1 MQIGIALDDLPTLP
15 RDILIA
21 VLAAEPDFQILR
33 VSPAAAD
40 PVTQH
45 GLDVLIVA
53 IATTGFT
60 EAQMALLTAHPQ
72 LRLLGIEIDGRTA
85 LLMQL
90 RPHQERLSDF
100 SPQAVVGLLRA
111 GTRDGA
117 ALNAEACDG

>member
-1 MQIGIALDDLPTLP
+1 MQIGVALDDLPTLS

-21 VLAAEPDFQILR
+21 VLAAEPEFRIVH
-33 VSPAAAD
+33 VSPAAVD
-40 PVTQH
+40 PVERH
-45 GLDVLIVA
+45 ALDVLIVA
-53 IATTGFT
+53 IAPTGFT
-60 EAQMALLTAHPQ
+60 EAQIALLVAHPR

-111 GTRDGA
+111 GMEGGV
-117 ALNAEACDG
+117 ALN